1 MCIDQTMEEDM
12 ALKIGNYDDYGEEG
26 VASTYIWTSWG
37 EGHMYVNYRVIFP
50 SIICLYSIQ
59 FNSIQFI
66 DQLRALK
73 GQQENCTYTNKQY
86 AQ

>member
-1 MCIDQTMEEDM
+1 MKKGKTKRKRKGPKYRKLKGEEGGGGGHMCIDQTMEEDM

-50 SIICLYSIQ
+50 SIICLYE
-59 FNSIQFI
+59 
-66 DQLRALK
+66 L
-73 GQQENCTYTNKQY
+73 
-86 AQ
+86 

>member
-1 MCIDQTMEEDM
+1 MYIDQTVEEDV

-50 SIICLYSIQ
+50 SIICLYE
-59 FNSIQFI
+59 
-66 DQLRALK
+66 L
-73 GQQENCTYTNKQY
+73 
-86 AQ
+86 